1 MSIFLL
7 FSCVGWEILMAEG
20 NSFKGVKI
28 WEEELVIPTY
38 QVGNPDPNPIF
49 YSGRAYQGAQGHV
62 YPYPMLDK
70 LTDNKVDKVY
80 KAAFLENEYVKVC
93 VLPEIGGRILF
104 ATDKTNGYDFFYHQH
119 VIKPALIGML
129 GAWISGGVEWN
140 IPHHHRATT
149 FMPVD
154 YALKENSD
162 GSKTI
167 WVGEIELRHRMK
179 WIVGI
184 TLYPGKSYIEAT
196 IKLFNRTPLAHSF
209 LIWAN
214 PAVHA
219 NENYQIIF
227 PPGTEYA
234 TFHGKNQ
241 FSHWPISYEVFAG
254 VDYTSG
260 VDVSWWK
267 NHPAPTSFFAWN
279 YKDDF
284 LAGYDHGKQ
293 AGTVAVANH
302 HIVPGKKFFL
312 WGNGSEGRMWEK
324 ILTDAD
330 GPYIELMIGAY
341 SDNQPDYTWIQ
352 PHEVKTC
359 KIYWYPIREI
369 GGVKNANKD
378 AAINLEVDSKNIAK
392 IGVYTTSEQ
401 KTKVLLKAS
410 EKVIFEK
417 EVDISPAK
425 PFVEKIPLPSE
436 IKEEDL
442 QVILLSSLGEEII
455 SYKPVKKESSPM
467 PKPVEPPKSPKEIET
482 VEELYLT
489 GLRLEQFYNPAIE
502 PYPYYEE
509 ALRRDPYDY
518 RTNVALAILYCKRGM
533 FKEAEEHLRRALE
546 RATKN
551 YTTPK
556 DGEAYYYLGVALRAQ
571 GKYDEAYDA
580 FYKATWYHAWH
591 AAAYYSLAEID
602 CLKGDFHTALEH
614 LECSLSTNTQNT
626 KALDLKSTVLRKIG
640 RLGEAEETAF
650 KALAIDPLD
659 FWAGNELY
667 LIKSEMKMEAE
678 ANKELEALKVKMRD
692 EPQSYLE
699 LATDYSN
706 CGFFEEAIEVLS
718 RLIDLGKKGSSDN
731 PMIYYY
737 LGYFLEKKGEK
748 DRALEYY
755 RLGGEMPPDYCFPFR
770 VESLEV
776 LKCAIKNNFIDARA
790 HYYLGNLL
798 LYFSRYD
805 EAIKEWEVAREL
817 DDTFAIVHRNL
828 GLAYAR
834 IKNDISKAI
843 TSLEKAVACNPND
856 PRLYYELDQLYE
868 ISGVSPEKRLAL
880 LEKNH
885 ETVVKRDDALSRE
898 IILYVQVG
906 QYDKAINLL
915 RTHHFHVWEGGGEI
929 HDIYVDAHL
938 LRGLEKFKA
947 KDYTGALKDFEAAL
961 EYPENLEVG
970 RPYRGLRLRDPQVYY
985 YMGIAY
991 EALGNKEKAEECY
1004 ENAVSAKVELSELT
1018 YYQGLSLLRLGQK
1031 EDADRIFDNLINFAE
1046 ERIKTGV
1053 TMDFFE
1059 KFGEKEFMQAQMARN
1074 HYLLGLGYL
1083 GKDKLNEAEN
1093 EFRTTLRLNPYHVWA
1108 KAFLSD
1114 LELKLKIK

>member
-1 MSIFLL
+1 M
-7 FSCVGWEILMAEG
+7 EG
-20 NSFKGVKI
+20 YGSFTRDVKI
-28 WEEELVIPTY
+28 WEEPLVIPTY
-38 QVGNPDPNPIF
+38 QISDPDPNPIF
-49 YSGRAYQGAQGHV
+49 YTGRAYQGAQGHV

-70 LTDNKVDKVY
+70 LTDNRIEKVY
-80 KAAFLENEYVKVC
+80 KAAFLENEYIKVC
-93 VLPEIGGRILF
+93 VLPEIGGRIFF
-104 ATDKTNGYDFFYHQH
+104 ATDKTNNYDFFYHQH

-154 YALKENSD
+154 YTLRENPD

-184 TLYPGKSYIEAT
+184 TLYPGKSYIEVT

-227 PPGTEYA
+227 PPRTEYA

-267 NHPAPTSFFAWN
+267 NHLAPTSFFAWN

-284 LAGYDHGKQ
+284 LAGYDHGKR

-352 PHEVKTC
+352 PYEVKTC

-369 GGVKNANKD
+369 GGVKNANRE
-378 AAINLEVDSKNIAK
+378 AAINLEIDSENTVS
-392 IGVYTTSEQ
+392 IGVYTTSER
-401 KTKVLLKAS
+401 KSSRVILKAS
-410 EKVIFEK
+410 GKVVFER
-417 EVDISPAK
+417 EADISPTK
-425 PFVEKIPLPSE
+425 PFVERVQLPLGA
-436 IKEEDL
+436 KEEDL
-442 QVILLSSLGEEII
+442 ELILLSSQGEEII
-455 SYKPVKKESSPM
+455 SYKPVRKENAPM
-467 PKPVEPPKSPKEIET
+467 PKPVEPPKPPKEIET
-482 VEELYLT
+482 IEELYLT

-518 RTNVALAILYCKRGM
+518 RTNIALAILYCKRGM

-551 YTTPK
+551 YVTPK

-571 GKYDEAYDA
+571 EKYEEAYDA

-602 CLKGDFHTALEH
+602 CQRGDFLKALEH
-614 LECSLSTNTQNT
+614 LDLSLSTNTLNT
-626 KALDLKSTVLRKIG
+626 RALNLKATVLRKMR
-640 RLGEAEETAF
+640 RLKEAEEIAL

-659 FWAGNELY
+659 FWAENELY
-667 LIKSEMKMEAE
+667 LVKSKMGLKEEAD
-678 ANKELEALKVKMRD
+678 KELENLRMKMRD
-692 EPQSYLE
+692 NVQSYLE
-699 LATDYSN
+699 LAVDYGN
-706 CGFFEEAIEVLS
+706 CGFLEEAIDVLS
-718 RLIDLGKKGSSDN
+718 RAIELNKRGLSDF
-731 PMIYYY
+731 PMVYYY
-737 LGYFLEKKGEK
+737 LGYFWDMKGERDK
-748 DRALEYY
+748 AMEYY
-755 RLGGEMPPDYCFPFR
+755 RLGGKMPADYCFPFR
-770 VESLEV
+770 VESLKV
-776 LKCAIKNNFIDARA
+776 LKRVLEVNDHDAKA
-790 HYYLGNLL
+790 HFYLGNLL
-798 LYFSRYD
+798 YYFNRYE
-805 EAIKEWEVAREL
+805 EAIKEWEKSRDL
-817 DDTFAIVHRNL
+817 DDTFSITHRNL

-834 IKNDISKAI
+834 VRNDIHRAI
-843 TSLEKAVACNPND
+843 ASLEKAIECNSKD
-856 PRLYYELDQLYE
+856 PRLYYELDRLYE
-868 ISGVSPEKRLAL
+868 IGGVPVEKRLSL

-885 ETVVKRDDALSRE
+885 EAVVKRDDALSRE
-898 IILYVQVG
+898 IILYVQTG
-906 QYDKAINLL
+906 QYDKAIDLL

-929 HDIYVDAHL
+929 HDVYVDAHL
-938 LRGLEKFKA
+938 LRGLKKLES
-947 KDYTGALKDFEAAL
+947 DRYEEALKDFEAAL

-970 RPYRGLRLRDPQVYY
+970 RPYRGVRLRDPQVYY
-985 YMGIAY
+985 YMGTAY
-991 EALGNKEKAEECY
+991 EALGKENDAKICY
-1004 ENAVSAKVELSELT
+1004 ERAISAKVELSELS
-1018 YYQGLSLLRLGQK
+1018 YYQGLSLMKLGRR
-1031 EDADRIFDNLINFAE
+1031 EEADKIFDDLISFAR
-1046 ERIKTGV
+1046 ERIEKGV
-1053 TMDFFE
+1053 GMDFFE
-1059 KFGEKEFMQAQMARN
+1059 KFGEKEFMQAQMAYY
-1074 HYLLGLGYL
+1074 HYLLGLGYM
-1083 GKDKLNEAEN
+1083 GKGELQEAKDN
-1093 EFRTTLRLNPYHVWA
+1093 FRAALKLNPYHVWA
-1108 KAFLSD
+1108 KVYLS
-1114 LELKLKIK
+1114 ELSKEMKNPQ

>member
-1 MSIFLL
+1 MEKY
-7 FSCVGWEILMAEG
+7 G
-20 NSFKGVKI
+20 SFTRDVKI
-28 WEEELVIPTY
+28 WEEPLVIPTY
-38 QVGNPDPNPIF
+38 RIGDPDPNPIF
-49 YSGRAYQGAQGHV
+49 YTGRAYQGAQGHV

-70 LTDNKVDKVY
+70 LTDDRIEKLY
-80 KAAFLENEYVKVC
+80 KAAFLENEYIKVC
-93 VLPEIGGRILF
+93 VLPEIGGRIFF
-104 ATDKTNGYDFFYHQH
+104 AMDKTNNYDFFYHQH

-154 YALKENSD
+154 YTLKENPD

-184 TLYPGKSYIEAT
+184 TLYPGKSYIEVT

-227 PPGTEYA
+227 PPRTEYA

-284 LAGYDHGKQ
+284 LAGYDHGKR

-302 HIVPGKKFFL
+302 YIVPGKKFFL
-312 WGNGSEGRMWEK
+312 WGNGPEGRMWEK

-352 PHEVKTC
+352 PYEVKTC

-369 GGVKNANKD
+369 GGVKNANIE
-378 AAINLEVDSKNIAK
+378 AAVNLEMDSENTAS
-392 IGVYTTSEQ
+392 IGVYTTSEH
-401 KTKVLLKAS
+401 KSSRVILKAS
-410 EKVIFEK
+410 GKAVFER

-425 PFVEKIPLPSE
+425 PFVERVQLPLG

-442 QVILLSSLGEEII
+442 EIILLSSQGEEII
-455 SYKPVKKESSPM
+455 SYKPVRKESAPM
-467 PKPVEPPKSPKEIET
+467 PKPVEPPKPPKEIET
-482 VEELYLT
+482 IEELYLT

-551 YTTPK
+551 YVTPK
-556 DGEAYYYLGVALRAQ
+556 DGEAYYYLGLSLRAQ
-571 GKYDEAYDA
+571 EKYEEAYDA

-602 CLKGDFHTALEH
+602 CHRGDFLKALEH
-614 LECSLSTNTQNT
+614 LDLSLSTNTLNT
-626 KALDLKSTVLRKIG
+626 RALNLKAAVLRKMG
-640 RLGEAEETAF
+640 RLKEAEETAL

-659 FWAGNELY
+659 FWAENELY
-667 LIKSEMKMEAE
+667 LVKSKMGLKEE
-678 ANKELEALKVKMRD
+678 VDKELENLRTKIRD
-692 EPQSYLE
+692 NVQSYLE
-699 LATDYSN
+699 LAVDYGN
-706 CGFFEEAIEVLS
+706 CGFLEEAVDVLS
-718 RLIDLGKKGSSDN
+718 RAIELSKRGLSDF
-731 PMIYYY
+731 PMVYYY
-737 LGYFLEKKGEK
+737 LGYFWDVKGERDK
-748 DRALEYY
+748 AVEYY
-755 RLGGEMPPDYCFPFR
+755 KLGGKMPADYCFPFR
-770 VESLEV
+770 AESLKV
-776 LKCAIKNNFIDARA
+776 LKRVLEVNDHDARA
-790 HYYLGNLL
+790 HFYLGNLL
-798 LYFSRYD
+798 YYFNRYE
-805 EAIKEWEVAREL
+805 EAIKEWEKSRDL
-817 DDTFAIVHRNL
+817 DDTFSITHRNL

-834 IKNDISKAI
+834 VRNDIHKAI
-843 TSLEKAVACNPND
+843 ASLEKAIECNPKD
-856 PRLYYELDQLYE
+856 PRLYYELDKLYE
-868 ISGVSPEKRLAL
+868 IGGVPVEKRLSL

-885 ETVVKRDDALSRE
+885 ETVAQRDDALSRE
-898 IILYVQVG
+898 IILYVQTG

-915 RTHHFHVWEGGGEI
+915 HTHHFHVWEGGGEI
-929 HDIYVDAHL
+929 HDVYVDAHL
-938 LRGLEKFKA
+938 LRGLRKLESGI
-947 KDYTGALKDFEAAL
+947 YEEALKDFEVAL

-970 RPYRGLRLRDPQVYY
+970 RPYRGVRLRDPQVYY
-985 YMGIAY
+985 YMGTTY
-991 EALGNKEKAEECY
+991 EALGKENDAKICY
-1004 ENAVSAKVELSELT
+1004 EKAVSAKVELSELS
-1018 YYQGLSLLRLGQK
+1018 YYQGLSLMKLGRR
-1031 EDADRIFDNLINFAE
+1031 EEADKIFDDLISFAR
-1046 ERIKTGV
+1046 ERIEKGV
-1053 TMDFFE
+1053 GMDFFE
-1059 KFGEKEFMQAQMARN
+1059 KFGEKEFMQAQMAYY
-1074 HYLLGLGYL
+1074 HYLLGLGYM
-1083 GKDKLNEAEN
+1083 GKGKLQEAKDN
-1093 EFRTTLRLNPYHVWA
+1093 FKVALKLNPYHVWA
-1108 KAFLSD
+1108 KVHLS
-1114 LELKLKIK
+1114 EPSKEIENPQ